1 MTYLMARLFRSLPGN
16 LMFPAF
22 ALLVGWYA
30 GAKIGAPDWV
40 LNTVDGVLEE
50 AGDLAGAIL
59 PGGDDDAAPAEDAD
73 TGTEV

>member
-1 MTYLMARLFRSLPGN
+1 MTYFMARLFRSLPGN

-50 AGDLAGAIL
+50 AGDLAGSIL
-59 PGGDDDAAPAEDAD
+59 PGGEEESPAEETS